1 MVIEIFGPIIAIGM
15 GMGIALTIS
24 AFIGQQIIKAFRE
37 DMGPSDAAITAF
49 IDSVD
54 QRKKKKDEYDAYY
67 DERLADDSLPDAV
80 AYYEDS
86 TLESEA

>member
-1 MVIEIFGPIIAIGM
+1 MVIACSI
-15 GMGIALTIS
+15 L
-24 AFIGQQIIKAFRE
+24 AFIGHQIIRAFKQDIGASE
-37 DMGPSDAAITAF
+37 AVVSAF